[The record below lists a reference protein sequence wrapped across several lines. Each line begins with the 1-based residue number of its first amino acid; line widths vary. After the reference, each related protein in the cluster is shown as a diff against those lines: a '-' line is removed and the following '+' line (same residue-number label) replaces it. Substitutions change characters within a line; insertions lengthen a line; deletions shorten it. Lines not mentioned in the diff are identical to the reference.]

1 MHIMSMS
8 MCCAYISSED
18 ATLSIYLYIYAQVDH
33 IIARWIDFHLHSP
46 AWVQVASCVLL
57 ALVAQ
62 DSRTALQ
69 YKYSAQQA
77 GILAGI
83 LRRRLTL
90 PFPIGSADQALPS
103 WHLTARVHGVR
114 LSARTASAHSLLPPP
129 RAPLRCAPPAPG
141 AA

>member
-1 MHIMSMS
+1 MHIMS

-18 ATLSIYLYIYAQVDH
+18 TTLSIYSYYIYAQVDH

-46 AWVQVASCVLL
+46 AWVQVASRVLL

-77 GILAGI
+77 GIMASSDAV
-83 LRRRLTL
+83 L
-90 PFPIGSADQALPS
+90 PFPSQSADQALPS

-114 LSARTASAHSLLPPP
+114 LSAPTASAHSLLPP
-129 RAPLRCAPPAPG
+129 
-141 AA
+141 